1 MDNRIR
7 KIGKCY
13 TQFNLKHSSKSQNTI
28 PDDIRFRNYIVM
40 TPKEKMSMP
49 KNCSFEGGTMEHELV
64 QMHYTE
70 NKTLEEAKA
79 SEIIQDR
86 INNYSPVD
94 EKDKIKF
101 EHIVERL
108 IPVAQNHLDNIGEL
122 PKQKWKA
129 ELEYTHWDD
138 RIQTYFLS
146 YVDLIGETH
155 FGDIKNV
162 FGTLIKTK
170 SGYSYTKKKC
180 PVVPFHSDCL
190 QIALYQKL
198 LPKLKPFLT
207 YASCSDKRIFTPE
220 NCTELRPESLEHYYD
235 ELVLYQRCWEKKL
248 EFADGNIETLAL
260 LSKPDFSELR
270 KNSFW
275 WKGTDP
281 AVIKRFKGYYG
292 F

>member
-235 ELVLYQRCWEKKL
+235 ELVLYQKCWEKKL
-248 EFADGNIETLAL
+248 ELADGNIETLAL
-260 LSKPDFSELR
+260 LCKPDFSELR

-281 AVIKRFKGYYG
+281 AVVKRFKGYYG

>member
-1 MDNRIR
+1 MEKRIR
-7 KIGKCY
+7 KIGDCY
-13 TQFNLKHSSKSQNTI
+13 TKFGLKHTSKSQNTI

-40 TPKEKMSMP
+40 TPKEKRDMP
-49 KNCSFEGGTMEHELV
+49 KNCSFEGGTLEHELV
-64 QMHYTE
+64 QIHYTE
-70 NKTLEEAKA
+70 NKTLEEALNFD
-79 SEIIQDR
+79 SVQDR

-108 IPVAQNHLDNIGEL
+108 IPVAQNHLDNVGEL

-162 FGTLIKTK
+162 FGTLVKTK
-170 SGYSYTKKKC
+170 AGYSYTKKKC
-180 PVVPFHSDCL
+180 PLVPFHSDCL

-207 YASCSDKRIFTPE
+207 YASDSDKRIFTPE

-248 EFADGNIETLAL
+248 ELADGNIETLAL

-281 AVIKRFKGYYG
+281 AVIKRFKGHYG

>member
-13 TQFNLKHSSKSQNTI
+13 TQFNLKHSSKSQSTI

-207 YASCSDKRIFTPE
+207 
-220 NCTELRPESLEHYYD
+220 
-235 ELVLYQRCWEKKL
+235 
-248 EFADGNIETLAL
+248 
-260 LSKPDFSELR
+260 FSSTGE
-270 KNSFW
+270 
-275 WKGTDP
+275 
-281 AVIKRFKGYYG
+281 
-292 F
+292 

>member
-1 MDNRIR
+1 MEKRIR
-7 KIGKCY
+7 KIGDCY
-13 TQFNLKHSSKSQNTI
+13 TKFGLKHTSKSQNTI

-40 TPKEKMSMP
+40 TPKEKRDMP
-49 KNCSFEGGTMEHELV
+49 KNCSFEGGTLEHELV
-64 QMHYTE
+64 QIHYTE
-70 NKTLEEAKA
+70 NKTLEEALNFD
-79 SEIIQDR
+79 SVQDR

-108 IPVAQNHLDNIGEL
+108 IPVAQNHLDNVGEL

-162 FGTLIKTK
+162 FGTLVKTK
-170 SGYSYTKKKC
+170 AGYSYTKKKC
-180 PVVPFHSDCL
+180 PLVPFHSDCL

-207 YASCSDKRIFTPE
+207 YASDSDKRIFTPE

-248 EFADGNIETLAL
+248 ELADGDINTLSL
-260 LSKPDFSELR
+260 LCKPDFSELR

>member
-1 MDNRIR
+1 MEKRIR
-7 KIGKCY
+7 KIGDCY
-13 TQFNLKHSSKSQNTI
+13 TKFGLKHTSKSQNTI

-40 TPKEKMSMP
+40 TPKEKRDMP
-49 KNCSFEGGTMEHELV
+49 KNCSFEGGTLEHELV
-64 QMHYTE
+64 QIHYTE
-70 NKTLEEAKA
+70 NKTLEEALNFD
-79 SEIIQDR
+79 SVQDR

-108 IPVAQNHLDNIGEL
+108 IPVAQNHLDNVGEL

-162 FGTLIKTK
+162 FGTLVKTK
-170 SGYSYTKKKC
+170 AGYSYTKKKC
-180 PVVPFHSDCL
+180 PLVPFHSDCL
-190 QIALYQKL
+190 QISLYQKL

-207 YASCSDKRIFTPE
+207 YASDSDKRIFTPE

-248 EFADGNIETLAL
+248 ELADGDINTLSL
-260 LSKPDFSELR
+260 LCKPDFSELR
-270 KNSFW
+270 KISFW

>member
-170 SGYSYTKKKC
+170 SGYSYTKKKT
-180 PVVPFHSDCL
+180 PLVPFHSDCL

-248 EFADGNIETLAL
+248 ELADGNIETLAL
-260 LSKPDFSELR
+260 LCKPDFSELR

-281 AVIKRFKGYYG
+281 AVVKRFKGYYG

>member
-108 IPVAQNHLDNIGEL
+108 IPVAQNHLDNVGEL

-235 ELVLYQRCWEKKL
+235 ELVLYQKCWEKKL
-248 EFADGNIETLAL
+248 ELADGNIETLAL
-260 LSKPDFSELR
+260 LCKPDFSELR

-281 AVIKRFKGYYG
+281 AVVKRFKGYYG

>member
-162 FGTLIKTK
+162 FGTLVKTK
-170 SGYSYTKKKC
+170 AGYSYTKKKT
-180 PVVPFHSDCL
+180 PLVPYHSDCL

-198 LPKLKPFLT
+198 LPNLKPFLT

-248 EFADGNIETLAL
+248 ELADGNIETLAL
-260 LSKPDFSELR
+260 LCKPDFSELR

-281 AVIKRFKGYYG
+281 AVVKRFKGYYG